1 MRRRQLNQP
10 QCFSSGPSQLP
21 NEGPAKSTATK
32 SLKNSA
38 RQPLAELATHGAGQV
53 SSPGQAVPCQPAR
66 TPLTSN
72 TVAPLSHR
80 KMGEGTENVAFRSF
94 SQRFAIFR
102 QSLIG
107 GTGAAAAPRRGTFF
121 SAPSEGRDY
130 EFRGRNSA

>member
-38 RQPLAELATHGAGQV
+38 RQPLAELAAHGAGQD
-53 SSPGQAVPCQPAR
+53 SSPGPAVPCQPAR

-72 TVAPLSHR
+72 TVAPLYR
-80 KMGEGTENVAFRSF
+80 RATGEGTESGAFVPSARPRHLSTV
-94 SQRFAIFR
+94 SWSER
-102 QSLIG
+102 G
-107 GTGAAAAPRRGTFF
+107 DPAATDRP
-121 SAPSEGRDY
+121 
-130 EFRGRNSA
+130 

>member
-53 SSPGQAVPCQPAR
+53 SSPGPAVPCQPAR

-80 KMGEGTENVAFRSF
+80 KMGEGTESVAFRSF
-94 SQRFAIFR
+94 SQRVAIFR
-102 QSLIG
+102 QSLSG
-107 GTGAAAAPRRGTFF
+107 RGH
-121 SAPSEGRDY
+121 PNKGVKEHPGL
-130 EFRGRNSA
+130 

>member
-53 SSPGQAVPCQPAR
+53 SSPGPAVPCQPAR

-80 KMGEGTENVAFRSF
+80 KMGEGTESIAFRCF
-94 SQRFAIFR
+94 SQRSAIFQ
-102 QSLIG
+102 QSLVREKG
-107 GTGAAAAPRRGTFF
+107 QKGL
-121 SAPSEGRDY
+121 SH
-130 EFRGRNSA
+130 N

>member
-53 SSPGQAVPCQPAR
+53 SSPGPAVPCQPAR

-80 KMGEGTENVAFRSF
+80 KMGEGTESVAFRSF

-102 QSLIG
+102 QSQDKERGQKDTSLSGSIG
-107 GTGAAAAPRRGTFF
+107 SDVRVVAGVHGYIV
-121 SAPSEGRDY
+121 S
-130 EFRGRNSA
+130 

>member
-1 MRRRQLNQP
+1 MPRRQLNQP

-72 TVAPLSHR
+72 TVAPPPQKKR
-80 KMGEGTENVAFRSF
+80 GRGKERC
-94 SQRFAIFR
+94 RFFFFHP
-102 QSLIG
+102 
-107 GTGAAAAPRRGTFF
+107 TFPFF
-121 SAPSEGRDY
+121 STVSVGGRGAPLRPP
-130 EFRGRNSA
+130 RGGPFQRAF